1 MVRYKQREREKDM
14 NEQLLIDLSSSDNDM
29 ILRQA
34 AEAVACGDFF
44 SFDHAYESLWDAFE
58 TESHYQGAE

>member
-1 MVRYKQREREKDM
+1 M

-34 AEAVACGDFF
+34 AEAVACGEF
-44 SFDHAYESLWDAFE
+44 SNFDHAYETLWRAFDDE
-58 TESHYQGAE
+58 RCFQAEGG